1 MLILSSRVVIKQAI
15 TEDKSIIKE
24 AADRFGYDKLVL
36 EVEDYKLIYDKE
48 FVDGMKEIGISAL
61 LLKHVK

>member
-1 MLILSSRVVIKQAI
+1 M
-15 TEDKSIIKE
+15 
-24 AADRFGYDKLVL
+24 ADRFGYDKLVL

-61 LLKHVK
+61 LLKHVKITNTFIKAVEGAKLPIIF